1 MTLGDNITPRAA
13 PSHVTPP
20 SIAPQGA
27 HSSPE
32 RRAVLD
38 AAGRLFAEHGYAT
51 VTIRQI
57 AEAAGVSPA
66 LVMKIG
72 GNKASLFGSLASSQI
87 EPLGGDYPRDRVAL
101 ELLRRI
107 EARRESKT
115 VEPWIQAVVRVIDA
129 PNPEEARENFDS
141 VYLAFLRSYMVGE
154 RNVEARLD
162 MVASM
167 FIGFAIY
174 LNRLSLGLR
183 QNDVVWAIPRYAAM
197 IQSILDS
204 DDLPLD

>member
-1 MTLGDNITPRAA
+1 
-13 PSHVTPP
+13 
-20 SIAPQGA
+20 
-27 HSSPE
+27 
-32 RRAVLD
+32 
-38 AAGRLFAEHGYAT
+38 
-51 VTIRQI
+51 
-57 AEAAGVSPA
+57 
-66 LVMKIG
+66 MKIG

-87 EPLGGDYPRDRVAL
+87 EPIAADYPRNVIAL

-129 PNPEEARENFDS
+129 PDPEQARENFDT
-141 VYLAFLRSYMVGE
+141 VYLSFLRGFMRGDN
-154 RNVEARLD
+154 NVEARLD

-167 FIGFAIY
+167 LIGFAIY

-183 QNDVVWAIPRYAAM
+183 PHDVNWAIPRYAAM
-197 IQSILDS
+197 VQSIFDS